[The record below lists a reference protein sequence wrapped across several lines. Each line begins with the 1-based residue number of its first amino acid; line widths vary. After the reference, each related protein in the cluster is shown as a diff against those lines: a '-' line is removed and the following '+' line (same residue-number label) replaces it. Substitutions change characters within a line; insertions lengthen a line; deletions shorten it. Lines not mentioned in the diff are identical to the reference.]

1 MSRIRKDYEQSFAH
15 RFLVFVKG
23 DKPLP
28 EEDHLEEW
36 KNRIAEVKETEH
48 TANANYIEL
57 KETDPYE
64 EARRYAQMSG
74 VRVFRRIYYVL
85 AFLMC
90 LMIIGMLIMNVAYM
104 PLFGSEDSPTN
115 NEVAERYLEK
125 GSEET
130 GVVNTVTGMILQYRA
145 FDTFGETN
153 VLFVAACSV
162 MILLF
167 FRTEPEIAGAAK
179 PRRRRKRTRAADSV
193 LPGRD
198 GDTAETREKA
208 VSKSDAPEAPS
219 CVWPQSV
226 AQEEL
231 EPEPDVILQNVA
243 RVVVPMIFLFG
254 LYILLNGHLSPGGG
268 FSGGA
273 VIGAGLIL
281 YNAAFG
287 FRATR
292 RFFDEKVYDIIKVGS
307 LCLYALIIAYYLF
320 TGANGIASAVPL
332 GKFGNIISS
341 GLILPINLL
350 VGLEVACT
358 MYAFYALFRRGTF

>member
-1 MSRIRKDYEQSFAH
+1 MSRIRKNYENSFAH

-28 EEDHLEEW
+28 EEDHVEEW
-36 KNRIAEVKETEH
+36 KHRVAEVKETER
-48 TANANYIEL
+48 AENASYLEL
-57 KETDPYE
+57 AETDPYE
-64 EARRYAQMSG
+64 DAKRFAKMSDM
-74 VRVFRRIYYVL
+74 RVFRRIYYVL
-85 AFLMC
+85 AVLMC

-104 PLFGSEDSPTN
+104 PAFGSEDTPTN

-167 FRTEPEIAGAAK
+167 YKTEPEADGTE
-179 PRRRRKRTRAADSV
+179 RRRRKKKAAARHNDEAV
-193 LPGRD
+193 AQAEAA
-198 GDTAETREKA
+198 AET
-208 VSKSDAPEAPS
+208 PEGSVTAPS
-219 CVWPQSV
+219 CVWPQGM
-226 AQEEL
+226 QEKET
-231 EPEPDVILQNVA
+231 EPERDIILQNVA

-320 TGANGIASAVPL
+320 TGANGIASIVPL
-332 GKFGNIISS
+332 GKLGAIISS

>member
-28 EEDHLEEW
+28 EEDHVEEW
-36 KNRIAEVKETEH
+36 KTRVAEVKETER
-48 TANANYIEL
+48 TANTNYIEL
-57 KETDPYE
+57 KETDPDE
-64 EARRYAQMSG
+64 EAKRMARISG
-74 VRVFRRIYYVL
+74 MRIFRRIYYVL
-85 AFLMC
+85 AVLMC

-104 PLFGSEDSPTN
+104 PPFGSEDSPTN
-115 NEVAERYLEK
+115 NEVAERYLSR

-167 FRTEPEIAGAAK
+167 MKTEPEAEE
-179 PRRRRKRTRAADSV
+179 RKKKRK
-193 LPGRD
+193 
-198 GDTAETREKA
+198 AETETA
-208 VSKSDAPEAPS
+208 VAAEAPS
-219 CVWPQSV
+219 CVWPQGGV
-226 AQEEL
+226 TEEQ
-231 EPEPDVILQNVA
+231 EPEPDIILQNVA

-287 FRATR
+287 FRKTR

-332 GKFGNIISS
+332 GKLGAIISS

>member
-1 MSRIRKDYEQSFAH
+1 MSRIRKDYERSFAH
-15 RFLVFVKG
+15 RFLDFVKG

-28 EEDHLEEW
+28 EEDHVEEW
-36 KNRIAEVKETEH
+36 RTRIAEVKETER
-48 TANANYIEL
+48 TENANYIEL
-57 KETDPYE
+57 TETDPYE
-64 EARRYAQMSG
+64 DAKRFAQLSG

-85 AFLMC
+85 AMIMC
-90 LMIIGMLIMNVAYM
+90 LLIIGMLIMNVAYM
-104 PLFGSEDSPTN
+104 PRFGDANSPTN

-162 MILLF
+162 LILLLH
-167 FRTEPEIAGAAK
+167 RTSPK
-179 PRRRRKRTRAADSV
+179 
-193 LPGRD
+193 
-198 GDTAETREKA
+198 EKE
-208 VSKSDAPEAPS
+208 KKD
-219 CVWPQSV
+219 
-226 AQEEL
+226 L

-243 RVVVPMIFLFG
+243 RIVVPMIFLFG

-287 FRATR
+287 FRMTR

-307 LCLYALIIAYYLF
+307 LCLYAMIIAYYLF
-320 TGANGIASAVPL
+320 TGANGIASVVPL
-332 GKFGNIISS
+332 GRLGNIISS

-358 MYAFYALFRRGTF
+358 MYAFYALVRRGTF

>member
-1 MSRIRKDYEQSFAH
+1 MSRIRKNYENSFAH

-28 EEDHLEEW
+28 EEDHVEEW
-36 KNRIAEVKETEH
+36 RNRVAEVKETER
-48 TANANYIEL
+48 TENANYIEL
-57 KETDPYE
+57 AETDPYE
-64 EARRYAQMSG
+64 DAKRFAQMSG
-74 VRVFRRIYYVL
+74 VKVFRKIYYVL
-85 AFLMC
+85 AVLMC
-90 LMIIGMLIMNVAYM
+90 LMIIGMLIMNVMYM
-104 PLFGSEDSPTN
+104 PRFGSAETPTN

-162 MILLF
+162 MILLL
-167 FRTEPEIAGAAK
+167 RKTEPEKA
-179 PRRRRKRTRAADSV
+179 PRKGKRKRKDAAAGNAPEGPTVSTA
-193 LPGRD
+193 D
-198 GDTAETREKA
+198 GQT
-208 VSKSDAPEAPS
+208 EAPS
-219 CVWPQSV
+219 CVWPP
-226 AQEEL
+226 AMDTEEM
-231 EPEPDVILQNVA
+231 EPAPDVILQNVA
-243 RVVVPMIFLFG
+243 RVVVPLIFLFG

-320 TGANGIASAVPL
+320 TGANGIASVVPL
-332 GKFGNIISS
+332 GRLGTILSS